1 MNFLNDLLQTINAKK
16 DSSEIQNNFYFFSCK
31 GEMDLPNEKFWE
43 NLANIFRKIDIG
55 EVFLVLHLKN
65 GFGNPVSFSTGNIED
80 FEQKAQ
86 DFLDDFDFDE
96 LTTFTI
102 ESNDWKYIN
111 IFHMP
116 SFIKFI
122 ESNPLIDNLK
132 AWSNYFKT
140 NRCVVNVWGEY
151 SEKEN
156 DYLYIRS
163 MYPNYSFSQFEGW
176 WCTSIDISI
185 VNNSIEN
192 RDKVSHFVNADQIS
206 LIPDFFAFH
215 EDFELNDHFEFIRSV
230 LNLIFLSDYSSVEN
244 NLLLFKIKG
253 YKTLRCTLEEA
264 LEEVAKLELI
274 ELYNWVYS
282 NGPFVD
288 KIGIARNVISIHIA
302 NEDIQTLE
310 VGTCH
315 SAQSGYDL
323 YLKDNVKQ
331 YIEVKNKIAD
341 MLYSQSEKASGIVKD
356 MFSMFKTSMLAFLTY
371 FITAFLYKIFEKK
384 GSTLNNWL
392 ELFQFN
398 LPTKILGFFLVF
410 ISIGYLLFAR
420 KEVDFELNRLERKY
434 QEIENR
440 YKDLLNDK
448 DLDKILRQSNVDGK
462 TSRESEIEYILDS
475 KKRYSQ
481 YWVLV
486 ISILIFILIFF
497 SFNKIINVFILSLI
511 CVYAFFIFFLS
522 KP

>member
-1 MNFLNDLLQTINAKK
+1 M
-16 DSSEIQNNFYFFSCK
+16 EIQNNFYFFSCK
-31 GEMDLPNEKFWE
+31 GEMGSPDEKFWE
-43 NLANIFRKIDIG
+43 HLANIFRKIVIG

-65 GFGNPVSFSTGNIED
+65 GFSDPVSFSVENIED
-80 FEQKAQ
+80 FEEKAQ
-86 DFLDDFDFDE
+86 EFLDDFDFDE
-96 LTTFTI
+96 TTTFTL

-132 AWSNYFKT
+132 AWSNYFKS
-140 NRCVVNVWGEY
+140 NRCIVNVWGEDFAQ
-151 SEKEN
+151 KN
-156 DYLYIRS
+156 DYLYVRS
-163 MYPNYSFSQFEGW
+163 MYPNYSSSQFEEW
-176 WCTSIDISI
+176 SCNSIDTSI

-206 LIPDFFAFH
+206 LIPDFFAFS
-215 EDFELNDHFEFIRSV
+215 ENFDLKDHFEFIRSV

-253 YKTLRCTLEEA
+253 YKTLRCTLEGP
-264 LEEVAKLELI
+264 LEEVAIVELI

-302 NEDIQTLE
+302 NEDIKTLE

-331 YIEVKNKIAD
+331 YIEVKNKIGD

-384 GSTLNNWL
+384 GSTLNNWI
-392 ELFQFN
+392 EFFDFN
-398 LPTKILGFFLVF
+398 FSTKILGFFLVF
-410 ISIGYLLFAR
+410 ISILYLLFAR
-420 KEVDFELNRLERKY
+420 KEVDFELKRLERKY
-434 QEIENR
+434 KEIENR

-462 TSRESEIEYILDS
+462 TSRESEIAYILDS
-475 KKRYSQ
+475 KQRYSQ
-481 YWVLV
+481 YWVFV
-486 ISILIFILIFF
+486 ISILSFILIFF
-497 SFNKIINVFILSLI
+497 SINIVINVFILSLI
-511 CVYAFFIFFLS
+511 CVYALVIFFLPKS
-522 KP
+522 EF